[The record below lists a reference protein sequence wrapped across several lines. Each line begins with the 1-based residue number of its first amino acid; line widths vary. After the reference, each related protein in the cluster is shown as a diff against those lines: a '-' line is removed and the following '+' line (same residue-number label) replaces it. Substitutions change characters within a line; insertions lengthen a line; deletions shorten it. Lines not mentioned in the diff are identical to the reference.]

1 MRKAQKRHC
10 SPEATSAADDERRV
24 VLTPALARAACA
36 KARAPYTDPL
46 YEGLARVNKHS
57 SKRRPASSAE
67 APRREPTEPSAVRS
81 GMRRDALVQA
91 ATRMFAQKGYSNTS
105 VREIADEVGLLKGSL
120 YYHINE
126 KEDLLF
132 EVIRSTMQM
141 HEDLIRSLRE
151 SEAPVMER
159 LHSYVYQSVLGNI
172 VAREG
177 TIVFTRD
184 FQFLS
189 EARQAVI
196 KTMRRE
202 HDSLLRD
209 LIHEAMDAGAVAPD
223 IDVKLAALSI
233 LTLNG
238 AFYRWYNPT
247 GDLPAEAFAQEL
259 TRYHLRGLGADPTAL
274 GGSAS
279 GTAQDGPGG
288 RNAKARQYR
297 GDGRND

>member
-1 MRKAQKRHC
+1 M
-10 SPEATSAADDERRV
+10 
-24 VLTPALARAACA
+24 
-36 KARAPYTDPL
+36 
-46 YEGLARVNKHS
+46 
-57 SKRRPASSAE
+57 
-67 APRREPTEPSAVRS
+67 RS
-81 GMRRDALVQA
+81 GMRREALVKA
-91 ATRMFAQKGYSNTS
+91 ATRMFAEKGYSSTS

-132 EVIRSTMQM
+132 EVIRSTMLM
-141 HEDLIRSLRE
+141 HADLITALRA

-159 LHSYVYQSVLGNI
+159 LYSYLHQSVLGNI

-189 EARQAVI
+189 DARRAMI
-196 KTMRRE
+196 KAMRRE

-209 LIHEAMDAGAVAPD
+209 LIAEAQDAGAVAPE

-238 AFYRWYNPT
+238 AIYRWYDPS
-247 GDLPAEAFAQEL
+247 GDAPPAAFAREL
-259 TRYHLRGLGADPTAL
+259 TRYHLRGLGANPDAH
-274 GGSAS
+274 GGAPQGTELDVPADSTGK
-279 GTAQDGPGG
+279 GTA
-288 RNAKARQYR
+288 
-297 GDGRND
+297 